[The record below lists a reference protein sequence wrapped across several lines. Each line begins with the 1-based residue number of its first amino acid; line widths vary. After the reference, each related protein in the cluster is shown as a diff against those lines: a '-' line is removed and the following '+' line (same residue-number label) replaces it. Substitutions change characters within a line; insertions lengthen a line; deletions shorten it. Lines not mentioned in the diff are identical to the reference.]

1 MQTRSSFYYGWVV
14 VAVTVM
20 TLIISAGLRSSP
32 GVMILPIEKDLGWSR
47 ASLSLGASIGLL
59 VFGLV
64 GPLAG
69 SLIDRFGPKRV
80 MLVGLV
86 LMVASAVTSALMSV
100 EWQML
105 LFWGGLSGLGTGL
118 AAAVLGATVA
128 SRWFVARRGL
138 VVGIFGAATSAGQLI
153 FLPALIAMTLMIG
166 WRASTAILG
175 GIAALTI
182 LPVLLLMRDSPASM
196 GLRAYGLA
204 ENAPPPPRPAP
215 VRVVRGEWE
224 AAFKL

>member
-1 MQTRSSFYYGWVV
+1 MQTRSSFYYGRVV

-86 LMVASAVTSALMSV
+86 LMVAA
-100 EWQML
+100 Q
-105 LFWGGLSGLGTGL
+105 
-118 AAAVLGATVA
+118 
-128 SRWFVARRGL
+128 
-138 VVGIFGAATSAGQLI
+138 
-153 FLPALIAMTLMIG
+153 
-166 WRASTAILG
+166 
-175 GIAALTI
+175 
-182 LPVLLLMRDSPASM
+182 
-196 GLRAYGLA
+196 
-204 ENAPPPPRPAP
+204 
-215 VRVVRGEWE
+215 
-224 AAFKL
+224 

>member
-1 MQTRSSFYYGWVV
+1 MQTRSSFYYGRVV

-153 FLPALIAMTLMIG
+153 FLPALIAI
-166 WRASTAILG
+166 
-175 GIAALTI
+175 
-182 LPVLLLMRDSPASM
+182 P
-196 GLRAYGLA
+196 
-204 ENAPPPPRPAP
+204 
-215 VRVVRGEWE
+215 
-224 AAFKL
+224 